1 MSEKISFIGAGIAT
15 SYTLIPLIEKLLMD
29 TKKVDLYV
37 IDKTDSFYSGV
48 PYGKRSGETV
58 LLINDLK
65 NFIPLV
71 DHRTRLKNWLDKN
84 LDELLQTFV
93 LNGGELSKAW
103 ISDNKEDI
111 YSGEWDDLYIP
122 RFFFGRYIKEQVG
135 NQIEKARKS
144 SHITI
149 EEIKKEA
156 INIDSTENG
165 FAIKFRDESTLTCD
179 KVVISAGSLPNKKLF
194 ETNIKISPTLKYVD
208 NLYLPTIDENI
219 IDIVEVITSRNKKK
233 IDTNILVLGAN
244 ASGLEAIYRIFDQQP
259 FKDSQNSFTCLSTH
273 GTMPDGKIN
282 HDKLTAF
289 NTLNLD
295 KLKNLENITA
305 DQIAEAVNKDL
316 DLAESLKLGAASTVG
331 IISKGF
337 GSLLPKLNKEQL
349 IKFACNHGNQIGR
362 RQRCAGTHYLSV
374 VDRLVE
380 EGKFTQIKGRF
391 ENLDLHYDSFQ
402 LNYFSPEIKA
412 SKSLD
417 NFQVVINCL
426 GSINLESEYIPE
438 LFKNIFDKKLA
449 SINESKIGLKIDD
462 QLQASKNI
470 YVAGPMLAG
479 NLIEDRALWHL
490 EHCGRIIWSSEILAD
505 KIFNNI

>member
-15 SYTLIPLIEKLLMD
+15 SYTLIPLIEKLVMA
-29 TKKVDLYV
+29 TKKVELFI
-37 IDKTDSFYSGV
+37 IDKSDSFYSGV

-65 NFIPLV
+65 NFIPLD

-93 LNGGELSKAW
+93 LKGGELSKAW
-103 ISDNKEDI
+103 ILENKEDI
-111 YSGEWDDLYIP
+111 YNGKWDDLYIP
-122 RFFFGRYIKEQVG
+122 RFFFGRYIKQQVG

-144 SHITI
+144 AHITI
-149 EEIKKEA
+149 TEIKKEA

-165 FAIKFRDESTLTCD
+165 FTIKFTDNSALKSD
-179 KVVISAGSLPNKKLF
+179 KVVISTGSLPNKKLF
-194 ETNIKISPTLKYVD
+194 DSSKKIAPTLKYIN
-208 NLYLPTIDENI
+208 NLYLPSIDTNI
-219 IDIVEVITSRNKKK
+219 NNIVDILTSRNKKK
-233 IDTNILVLGAN
+233 LVTNILVLGAN

-282 HDKLTAF
+282 HNKLTEF
-289 NTLNLD
+289 NTINLN
-295 KLKNLENITA
+295 KLKNLEIITA

-337 GSLLPKLNKEQL
+337 GSLLPKLNEEQL

-362 RQRCAGTHYLSV
+362 RQRCAGIHYLSV
-374 VDRLVE
+374 VDHLVE
-380 EGKFTQIKGRF
+380 EAKIEQVKGQF
-391 ENLDLHYDSFQ
+391 ENLELQDDSFK
-402 LNYFSPEIKA
+402 LNYFSPEINVF
-412 SKSLD
+412 KSLE
-417 NFQVVINCL
+417 NFHIVINCL

-438 LFKNIFDKKLA
+438 LFKNLFDKNFA
-449 SINESKIGLKIDD
+449 SINDSKIGLKIDNH
-462 QLQASKNI
+462 LQASKNI

-490 EHCGRIIWSSEILAD
+490 EHCGRIIWSSEILAN